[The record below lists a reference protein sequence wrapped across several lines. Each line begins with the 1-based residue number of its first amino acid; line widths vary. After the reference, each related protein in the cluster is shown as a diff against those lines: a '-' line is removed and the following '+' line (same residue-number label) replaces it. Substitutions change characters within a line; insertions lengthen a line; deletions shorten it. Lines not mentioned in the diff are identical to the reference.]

1 MTVQELINELQK
13 VKDKNLK
20 VKIQKVDSTNW
31 VCYNEVEEVGEQ
43 NVFNEKKNKNIKTFV
58 IN

>member
-43 NVFNEKKNKNIKTFV
+43 NVFNYKKNQNIKTFV